1 MILRMTQWHPIFAEV
16 LRPSVAAPYDL
27 RTTVPVGDLPRE
39 ADFLVLRRKR
49 SAPGPYRGL
58 WRRLTV
64 VNVFEFK
71 GPTVATR
78 RADLELLVELGLG
91 IGRRLHTGR
100 GALWPRVP
108 ASETSFWYLA
118 NRLGRPLLR
127 EAARQLRGWQVLGPG
142 LWRGEVLGHP
152 VFLVSGV
159 ELPVDEDSLPLH
171 IVGRESP
178 EQEREVVRL
187 VAERTDLTKTY
198 GGWLASLHPEAW
210 KEYEIMAR

>member
-16 LRPSVAAPYDL
+16 LRPIVSAHHCFRA
-27 RTTVPVGDLPRE
+27 TVPVSELPRE

-58 WRRLTV
+58 WRRLTI

-71 GPTVATR
+71 GPTVTTR

-108 ASETSFWYLA
+108 A
-118 NRLGRPLLR
+118 
-127 EAARQLRGWQVLGPG
+127 
-142 LWRGEVLGHP
+142 
-152 VFLVSGV
+152 
-159 ELPVDEDSLPLH
+159 
-171 IVGRESP
+171 
-178 EQEREVVRL
+178 
-187 VAERTDLTKTY
+187 
-198 GGWLASLHPEAW
+198 
-210 KEYEIMAR
+210 